1 MILKL
6 SLIYSCVIFLSDKD
20 SPPPWERNVLTDVN
34 GMTLSLEHLCTE
46 DVERVEYHSPLTIDC
61 QYNES
66 SGAEWKISGMTNN
79 TTLENLHCDETAMEQ
94 FHLNTGQAN
103 ER

>member
-6 SLIYSCVIFLSDKD
+6 SLISSCVIFLSDKD
-20 SPPPWERNVLTDVN
+20 SPPPWERYVLTDVN

-79 TTLENLHCDETAMEQ
+79 RTLENLHCDETAMEQ
-94 FHLNTGQAN
+94 FHLNPGQAN

>member
-6 SLIYSCVIFLSDKD
+6 SLISSCVIFLSDKD

-94 FHLNTGQAN
+94 FHLNPGQAN

>member
-1 MILKL
+1 MRNF
-6 SLIYSCVIFLSDKD
+6 VSDED
-20 SPPPWERNVLTDVN
+20 AQPPWERNVLTDVN
-34 GMTLSLEHLCTE
+34 SMTSSSEHVCTE
-46 DVERVEYHSPLTIDC
+46 DIERVEHHSPLTIDF

-66 SGAEWKISGMTNN
+66 SGAEWKISSITNN

-94 FHLNTGQAN
+94 FHLNPGQAN

>member
-1 MILKL
+1 MRNF
-6 SLIYSCVIFLSDKD
+6 VSDED
-20 SPPPWERNVLTDVN
+20 AQPPWERNVLTDVN
-34 GMTLSLEHLCTE
+34 SMTSSSEHVCTE
-46 DVERVEYHSPLTIDC
+46 DIERVEHHSPLTIDF

-79 TTLENLHCDETAMEQ
+79 TTLENLHCDETAMVQ
-94 FHLNTGQAN
+94 FHLNPGQAN

>member
-6 SLIYSCVIFLSDKD
+6 SLISSCVIFLSDKD
-20 SPPPWERNVLTDVN
+20 SPPPWERYVLTDVN

-46 DVERVEYHSPLTIDC
+46 DVERVEHHSPLTIDC

-94 FHLNTGQAN
+94 FHLNPGQAN

>member
-6 SLIYSCVIFLSDKD
+6 SLISSCVIFLSDKD
-20 SPPPWERNVLTDVN
+20 SPLPWERYVLTDVN

-94 FHLNTGQAN
+94 FHLNPGQAN

>member
-6 SLIYSCVIFLSDKD
+6 SLISSCVIFLSDKD

-79 TTLENLHCDETAMEQ
+79 TTLENLHCDETAMEK
-94 FHLNTGQAN
+94 FHLNPGQAN

>member
-1 MILKL
+1 MRNF
-6 SLIYSCVIFLSDKD
+6 VSDED
-20 SPPPWERNVLTDVN
+20 AQPPWERNVLTDVN
-34 GMTLSLEHLCTE
+34 SMTSSSEHVCTE
-46 DVERVEYHSPLTIDC
+46 DIERVEHHSPLTIDF

-94 FHLNTGQAN
+94 FHLNPGQAN

>member
-6 SLIYSCVIFLSDKD
+6 SLISSFVIFLSDKD

-94 FHLNTGQAN
+94 FHLNPGQAN

>member
-6 SLIYSCVIFLSDKD
+6 SLISSCVIFLSDKD
-20 SPPPWERNVLTDVN
+20 SPPPWERYVLTDVN

-79 TTLENLHCDETAMEQ
+79 TPLENLHCDETAMEQ
-94 FHLNTGQAN
+94 FHLNPGQAN

>member
-6 SLIYSCVIFLSDKD
+6 SLISSCVIFLSDKD
-20 SPPPWERNVLTDVN
+20 SPPPWERYVLTDVN

-94 FHLNTGQAN
+94 FHLNPGQAN

>member
-6 SLIYSCVIFLSDKD
+6 SLISSCVIFLSDKD

-79 TTLENLHCDETAMEQ
+79 TTLENLHYDETAMEQ
-94 FHLNTGQAN
+94 FHLNPGQAN

>member
-6 SLIYSCVIFLSDKD
+6 SLISSCVIFLSDKD
-20 SPPPWERNVLTDVN
+20 SPPPWERYVLTDVN

-94 FHLNTGQAN
+94 FHLNPDQAN

>member
-6 SLIYSCVIFLSDKD
+6 SLISSCVIFLSDKD

-34 GMTLSLEHLCTE
+34 GMTLSSEHLCTE

-94 FHLNTGQAN
+94 FHLDPGQAN

>member
-6 SLIYSCVIFLSDKD
+6 SLISSFVIFLSDKD

-34 GMTLSLEHLCTE
+34 GMTLSLEHVCTE
-46 DVERVEYHSPLTIDC
+46 DTDRLEHHSLLTIDP

-94 FHLNTGQAN
+94 FHLNPGQAN